1 MEYFKIII
9 IIMAVLISL
18 SAIVDKLK
26 LPYPVLLVITGLA
39 IGFIPVLPDLPLDPD
54 IIFLVFLPP
63 LLYDAASRTSWR
75 DFKTNIRP
83 ISALG
88 ISLVFLTTIA
98 VGVTAH
104 YFIPMF
110 SWPLAFLLGAIIS
123 PPDATAA
130 AGIIKGQGLNKQV
143 ISILEGESLVND
155 ASALI
160 AYRFALASIATGTFM
175 FWDAGWQFILIT
187 AGGILAGLLVG
198 YVMVF
203 IHKKIENHPVVET
216 SLTLLTPF
224 VSYLLAEQVHAS
236 GILAVVSTGL
246 YISWRSPEIFSYQ
259 TRMST
264 KVVWDTL
271 IFLLNGF
278 IFILIGLQLPQILEQ
293 LTNYKLSVLIGYGAI
308 ISLVTILIRILWV
321 FAGAYSFKLLNRNR
335 DISHPGSKGK
345 NQKETWKNVLVVAW
359 TGTRG
364 VISMAA
370 ALALPLTLPNG
381 TAFPQRPLIL
391 FICFVVI
398 FVTLV
403 VQGYSLPLLIRLLDL
418 KPVNDADKEAKE
430 LELYVANSTLHYID
444 HELNMKLEPRIK
456 EELKI
461 KYKKLGEK
469 LVKEIDTHTQ
479 NENEVDQVPVRTLT
493 AIQQA
498 QIEIARFQREML
510 LQLHKNGEFSDAAI
524 KEVERDMDIT
534 ELKLNQLLP
543 GKDLY

>member
-1 MEYFKIII
+1 MENFKIII

-26 LPYPVLLVITGLA
+26 LPFPVLLVLAGLA
-39 IGFIPVLPDLPLDPD
+39 IGFIPGLPDLPLDPD

-63 LLYDAASRTSWR
+63 LLYDAASRTSWH

-83 ISALG
+83 ISTLG

-98 VGVTAH
+98 VGITAH
-104 YFIPMF
+104 FFIPMF

-130 AGIIKGQGLNKQV
+130 AGIIKGRGLNKQV

-160 AYRFALASIATGTFM
+160 AYRYALAASVTGTFL
-175 FWDAGWQFILIT
+175 FWQAGLQFLLI
-187 AGGILAGLLVG
+187 AGGGILAGLLIG

-203 IHKKIENHPVVET
+203 IHKKIENHPIVET

-246 YISWRSPEIFSYQ
+246 YVSWRSPEIFSYQ

-278 IFILIGLQLPQILEQ
+278 IFILIGLQLPEILKQ
-293 LTNYKLSVLIGYGAI
+293 LTNYKLSVLIGYGSI

-321 FAGAYSFKLLNRNR
+321 FAGAYSFKLFNRN
-335 DISHPGSKGK
+335 KGIDHLTSAWK
-345 NQKETWKNVLVVAW
+345 DQNETWKNVLVVAW

-370 ALALPLTLPNG
+370 ALALPATLYNG
-381 TAFPQRPLIL
+381 KAFPQRPLIL

-403 VQGYSLPLLIRLLDL
+403 VQGYSLPLLIRFLDL
-418 KPVNDADKEAKE
+418 KQVNDEDKESKE
-430 LELYVANSTLHYID
+430 LELYVVNSTLHYID
-444 HELNMKLEPRIK
+444 HELNTKLTPGART
-456 EELKI
+456 ELKL

-469 LVKEIDTHTQ
+469 LVKEINRHTR
-479 NENEVDQVPVRTLT
+479 NEKEIDQVPVRTLT
-493 AIQQA
+493 AMQKA
-498 QIEIARFQREML
+498 QIEIGQFQREL
-510 LQLHKNGEFSDAAI
+510 LLKLHKNGEFSDAAI

-543 GKDLY
+543 GKEV